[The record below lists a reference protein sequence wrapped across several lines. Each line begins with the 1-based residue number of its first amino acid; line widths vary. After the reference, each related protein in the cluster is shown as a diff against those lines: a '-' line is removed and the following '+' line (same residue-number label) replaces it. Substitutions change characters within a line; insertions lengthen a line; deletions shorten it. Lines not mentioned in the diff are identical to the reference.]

1 MEVST
6 TNRRVCVLIQSTGQR
21 IELDGLAAALV
32 ALVATT
38 SLGPRSVDAL
48 LQLVAH
54 EPTIAGIAY
63 GQIEVNLTTSSA
75 RLYRRD
81 RLPNKPLGF
90 PQEDSDVA

>member
-1 MEVST
+1 MS
-6 TNRRVCVLIQSTGQR
+6 NRRVRVLICSTGER
-21 IELDGLAAALV
+21 IDLDGAV
-32 ALVATT
+32 A
-38 SLGPRSVDAL
+38 S

-63 GQIEVNLTTSSA
+63 GEIEVNLTGSSA

-81 RLPNKPLGF
+81 RLPRKPLGF

>member
-1 MEVST
+1 MS
-6 TNRRVCVLIQSTGQR
+6 NRRVRVLICSTGER
-21 IELDGLAAALV
+21 IDLDGAVASLV

-63 GQIEVNLTTSSA
+63 GQIEVNLTASSA

-90 PQEDSDVA
+90 PQENSDVA